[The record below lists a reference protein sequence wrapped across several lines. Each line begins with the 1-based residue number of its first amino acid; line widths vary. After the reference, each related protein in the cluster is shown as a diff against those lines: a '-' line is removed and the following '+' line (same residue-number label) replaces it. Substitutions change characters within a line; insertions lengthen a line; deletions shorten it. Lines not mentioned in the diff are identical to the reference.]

1 MDCTFRMSAHQILT
15 MCSLFSYV
23 HYDFSL
29 CVVYILRATSSSPT
43 LLQPRAVSPGV
54 GAVLQPHKAYQRPHS
69 HSSGPG
75 LIPSF
80 PDLFQVHYTMY
91 CTLGCSFVGLCVRNV
106 RTHMQNCVC
115 VRMYGHTCSNI
126 RCVLPAC
133 IRFCIQPALVD
144 INFLHY
150 YFYSKWYKLHALF
163 TGHEYPHFLWA

>member
-1 MDCTFRMSAHQILT
+1 MDCTFCVLRMSAHQILT

-23 HYDFSL
+23 HYDILSIC
-29 CVVYILRATSSSPT
+29 CVLRATSSSPT

-54 GAVLQPHKAYQRPHS
+54 GAVLQPHKASRRPHS

-106 RTHMQNCVC
+106 RMHMQNCVC
-115 VRMYGHTCSNI
+115 VRMYGHTCTCHFSNSI
-126 RCVLPAC
+126 CRCEILYST
-133 IRFCIQPALVD
+133 LSMH

-150 YFYSKWYKLHALF
+150 ILLLLQDMLF

>member
-1 MDCTFRMSAHQILT
+1 
-15 MCSLFSYV
+15 MC
-23 HYDFSL
+23 
-29 CVVYILRATSSSPT
+29 CVVLLRATSSSPT

-54 GAVLQPHKAYQRPHS
+54 GAVLQPHKASRRPHS

-80 PDLFQVHYTMY
+80 PDLFQVHYMY

-106 RTHMQNCVC
+106 RMHMQNCVC

-133 IRFCIQPALVD
+133 IRFCIQPCQCTCRHQFSALLLLLQVVQ
-144 INFLHY
+144 ITC
-150 YFYSKWYKLHALF
+150 ALYR
-163 TGHEYPHFLWA
+163 T

>member
-1 MDCTFRMSAHQILT
+1 MI
-15 MCSLFSYV
+15 
-23 HYDFSL
+23 FSL

-54 GAVLQPHKAYQRPHS
+54 GAVLQSPHKASRRPHS

-80 PDLFQVHYTMY
+80 PDLFQVHYMY

-115 VRMYGHTCSNI
+115 VYVHTYGHTCTCHFSNSI
-126 RCVLPAC
+126 CRCEILYSTLSMH
-133 IRFCIQPALVD
+133 IK
-144 INFLHY
+144 FLHY
-150 YFYSKWYKLHALF
+150 NYMLF

>member
-1 MDCTFRMSAHQILT
+1 MI
-15 MCSLFSYV
+15 
-23 HYDFSL
+23 FSL

-54 GAVLQPHKAYQRPHS
+54 GAVLQPHKASRRPHS

-80 PDLFQVHYTMY
+80 QDLFQVHYTMY

-106 RTHMQNCVC
+106 RMHMQNCVC

-126 RCVLPAC
+126 RCVLHKILYSTCTCRHQFTTFTPSGTNYMRSLQDMNIHISYWCRTTLAQC
-133 IRFCIQPALVD
+133 ITLLRASAAAWNVRVQCV
-144 INFLHY
+144 
-150 YFYSKWYKLHALF
+150 
-163 TGHEYPHFLWA
+163 